1 MQYFIKICGVTNF
14 EDIEELCK
22 MNIDSIGFNRD
33 KNSPRFVSLDFLKS
47 ASKYFNNKISPVIVF
62 VNESSEEVKK
72 AASFFKNPILQF
84 HGDESK
90 NFCSS
95 FNLPYIK
102 AISMQ
107 DDDYLSK
114 IDEFKDAFAILLDSG
129 DKKIRGGTGKT
140 FDWKLIPKELN
151 NNFIIAGGLNSNNI
165 ASLVSDYH
173 PFGIDVASGVEL
185 EPGKKNIME
194 LKKFLQKVYE
204 K

>member
-95 FNLPYIK
+95 FNIPYIK

-129 DKKIRGGTGKT
+129 SKKIRGGTGKT
-140 FDWKLIPKELN
+140 FDWKLIPKELK

>member
-140 FDWKLIPKELN
+140 FDWLN
-151 NNFIIAGGLNSNNI
+151 TSYETIKPIMIAGGLNCDNVEDAI
-165 ASLVSDYH
+165 KVFLPYGVDVS
-173 PFGIDVASGVEL
+173 SGVESDD
-185 EPGKKNIME
+185 GKKNLNLIRE
-194 LKKFLQKVYE
+194 FIKKV
-204 K
+204 